1 MGVRERGSRRDGGE
15 RRDGGDGEGQAE
27 SHECSFH
34 LTSSVNGAVTTRP
47 PTLVWRN
54 RRHVPGAGTST
65 PTVSRPGFDE
75 VPTTC
80 APPSVEVQPLA
91 PGAQTWVWK

>member
-1 MGVRERGSRRDGGE
+1 M
-15 RRDGGDGEGQAE
+15 
-27 SHECSFH
+27 HSFH
-34 LTSSVNGAVTTRP
+34 LTSSVNGAVSTRP
-47 PTLVWRN
+47 FTSVWRK
-54 RRHVPGAGTST
+54 RRQVPGAGTST
-65 PTVSRPGFDE
+65 PTVSRPGFDD